1 MEGKSVVGNIESLL
15 SDLGHSLEALG
26 DDMLGL
32 RRAHNHLKGHV
43 ESQAASTSAS
53 ILFITQR
60 LRALEKTKGEH
71 SGLSDEM
78 LEQKFESMTS
88 LEISH
93 YMTDLQNELDQAD
106 ALYIRAL
113 DRMQRALA
121 IKTRKAAEA
130 K

>member
-1 MEGKSVVGNIESLL
+1 M
-15 SDLGHSLEALG
+15 SDQERPPEFITNQDIIRSFEATKDMYNGIMLQLG
-26 DDMLGL
+26 M
-32 RRAHNHLKGHV
+32 LKGHV

-71 SGLSDEM
+71 SAFSDEM

-106 ALYIRAL
+106 ALYSRAL
-113 DRMQRALA
+113 DRMRLALS
-121 IKTRKAAEA
+121 IKTRKAAEP

>member
-1 MEGKSVVGNIESLL
+1 M
-15 SDLGHSLEALG
+15 SDQERPPEYMTNQDIVRSFEATKHMYNDIMLQLGV
-26 DDMLGL
+26 
-32 RRAHNHLKGHV
+32 LKGHV
-43 ESQAASTSAS
+43 ESQASSTSAS

-106 ALYIRAL
+106 ALYSRAL
-113 DRMQRALA
+113 DRMRLALA
-121 IKTRKAAEA
+121 IKTRKGAEP

>member
-1 MEGKSVVGNIESLL
+1 M
-15 SDLGHSLEALG
+15 SDQERPPEFITNQDIIRSFEATKDMYNSIMLQLGV
-26 DDMLGL
+26 
-32 RRAHNHLKGHV
+32 LKGHV

-88 LEISH
+88 LELSN
-93 YMTDLQNELDQAD
+93 YMTDLHNELDQAD
-106 ALYIRAL
+106 ALYSRAL
-113 DRMQRALA
+113 DRMHLAIA
-121 IKTRKAAEA
+121 IKTRKGAEP